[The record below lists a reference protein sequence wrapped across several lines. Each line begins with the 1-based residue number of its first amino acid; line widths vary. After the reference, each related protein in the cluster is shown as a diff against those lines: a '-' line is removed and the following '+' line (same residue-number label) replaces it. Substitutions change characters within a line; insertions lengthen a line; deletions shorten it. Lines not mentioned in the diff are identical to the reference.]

1 MDQIGRL
8 VDIIYVPAKGEPS
21 VSVTERKVSV
31 ACGLE
36 GDYHGA
42 KGDNSLTVWSKEAR
56 DMLNAEGFS
65 GICFQ
70 RFRENLSI
78 SLLDLSKLK
87 AGDRLI
93 IGEVVLEVEPRKKQC
108 HPDICPLTKGHK
120 DCLLRKQSLYVKVI
134 KPGLLSKD
142 ANVCI
147 EK

>member
-8 VDIIYVPAKGEPS
+8 AAIIYVPAKGEPS
-21 VSVTERKVSV
+21 VSVAERNVSE
-31 ACGLE
+31 AYGLE

-42 KGDNSLTVWSKEAR
+42 KGDHSLTVWSKEAR
-56 DMLNAEGFS
+56 DTLDAQDFS

-78 SLLDLSKLK
+78 SGLNLSELK
-87 AGDRLI
+87 AGDRLM

-108 HPDICPLTKGHK
+108 HPDICPLTEGRK
-120 DCLLRKQSLYVKVI
+120 DCLLKRQSLYVKVV
-134 KPGLLSKD
+134 KPGLLSRD
-142 ANVCI
+142 ASVRI